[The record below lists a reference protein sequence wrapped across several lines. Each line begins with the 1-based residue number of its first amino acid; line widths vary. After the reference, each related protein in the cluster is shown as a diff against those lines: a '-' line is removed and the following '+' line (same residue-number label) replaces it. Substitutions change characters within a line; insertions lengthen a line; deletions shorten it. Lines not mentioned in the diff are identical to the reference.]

1 MEKRQKNI
9 RKNVDPYVRNE
20 NKKHVY
26 TKIYMSDE
34 SNNIKAKKKEGTQRR
49 KSPHNRKKK
58 KYKHI
63 PAIRRQL
70 RKKKA
75 NKKCRKNVEKGA
87 KRTNMEISAG
97 GG

>member
-34 SNNIKAKKKEGTQRR
+34 SNNIKAKKKRGLKGEKVRIIE
-49 KSPHNRKKK
+49 KK